1 MEELEESSGSDSSE
15 ELPDV
20 KVQYFP
26 DMIEFNV
33 LNS

>member
-20 KVQYFP
+20 NVQKKG
-26 DMIEFNV
+26 I
-33 LNS
+33 SQT